1 MTITANEMR
10 EIAKKFY
17 TDREERILK
26 EANDYVNTV
35 VEPKIKDRA
44 EKGGYSCVIDIP
56 LTIDNDKVE
65 NILTE
70 KGFEVK
76 GIGSN
81 KTIEW

>member
-17 TDREERILK
+17 IDREERKLK
-26 EANDYVNTV
+26 EADDYVNTI
-35 VEPKIKDRA
+35 VEPKIKERA
-44 EKGGYSCVIDIP
+44 KKGCYSCIIDIP

-76 GIGSN
+76 GRGSN

>member
-10 EIAKKFY
+10 ETAKKFY
-17 TDREERILK
+17 ADREATELK
-26 EANDYVNTV
+26 EANDYVTTII
-35 VEPKIKDRA
+35 EPKIKDRA
-44 EKGGYSCVIDIP
+44 RKGCYSCVIDIP
-56 LTIDNDKVE
+56 LTINNNKVE

-76 GIGSN
+76 GLGSN

>member
-10 EIAKKFY
+10 EMAKKFY
-17 TDREERILK
+17 ANREEKELK
-26 EANDYVNTV
+26 AANDYVNTI
-35 VEPKIKDRA
+35 VEPKIKKRA
-44 EKGGYSCVIDIP
+44 TGGCYSCVIDIP
-56 LTIDNDKVE
+56 LTIDKDKVE

-76 GIGSN
+76 GLGSN